1 MRSLEGVKFT
11 KENVAADNE
20 VDRPSTFVDSTPTHE
35 ELDRNPPISDPEP
48 SFSGVTLKQERL
60 HCIFREYDAV
70 VKNFI
75 EGVYITPGAESPL
88 VWFGLLV
95 VRTGIFYGGLFRFTI
110 TIPEEFPDTNE
121 IPIVQFEESLFH
133 PLINPK
139 NNCVDLNRFF
149 PSGWQRDRNHIYQVI
164 TATQGIFFRCQCD
177 PSQAANPEASILLKE
192 NRSKFVQLAHNAVRF
207 LLFNFVNIFHYFFV
221 FRRSRTQIYAMP
233 SSDDQNAIRFTPWD
247 DLEMEPYRQYLLGKK
262 ELSENK
268 KFNWKKHP
276 IKNGLS
282 WVKNEQNNSLF
293 YLCDHFC

>member
-1 MRSLEGVKFT
+1 MPSLESVKFT
-11 KENVAADNE
+11 EENGNVSQVLTPNNGDAST
-20 VDRPSTFVDSTPTHE
+20 STFVDSTPIQDE
-35 ELDRNPPISDPEP
+35 
-48 SFSGVTLKQERL
+48 SFSKNLPICESDASFPSVTLKQERL
-60 HCIFREYDAV
+60 HCIYREYDAV

-75 EGVYITPGAESPL
+75 EGVYVTPGAESPL

-164 TATQGIFFRCQCD
+164 TATQGIFFRCQCE

-192 NRSKFVQLAHNAVRF
+192 NRSKFVQLAHNAVR
-207 LLFNFVNIFHYFFV
+207 
-221 FRRSRTQIYAMP
+221 RSRTQIYALP

-247 DLEMEPYRQYLLGKK
+247 DVEMEPYRQYLLGKS
-262 ELSENK
+262 ELPENK
-268 KFNWKKHP
+268 KFSWRKHP

-282 WVKNEQNNSLF
+282 WVKNEKQQQNNSLF
-293 YLCDHFC
+293 YLCDHFY

>member
-1 MRSLEGVKFT
+1 MQLFCVPMKIFGVYLL
-11 KENVAADNE
+11 ADN
-20 VDRPSTFVDSTPTHE
+20 
-35 ELDRNPPISDPEP
+35 
-48 SFSGVTLKQERL
+48 
-60 HCIFREYDAV
+60 CDAV

-207 LLFNFVNIFHYFFV
+207 
-221 FRRSRTQIYAMP
+221 
-233 SSDDQNAIRFTPWD
+233 TPWD